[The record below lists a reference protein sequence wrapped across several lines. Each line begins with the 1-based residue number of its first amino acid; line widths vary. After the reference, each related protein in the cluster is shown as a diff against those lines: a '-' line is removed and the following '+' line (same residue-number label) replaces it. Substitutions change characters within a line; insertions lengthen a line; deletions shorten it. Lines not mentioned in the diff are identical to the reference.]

1 MDTSYQELFEKMI
14 TRLNEIPYMRM
25 EDLPQIDLY
34 MDQVTTLMEEKLAP
48 TRRTKDDKILTK
60 TMINNYAK
68 NKLLP
73 PPIKKKYSR
82 QHMLLLV
89 FIYYFKGILSLQ
101 DIQKL
106 ISPLTKDI
114 ASGDERFD
122 IEKLY
127 QEISSSQ
134 KAHIPHISEDLNAI
148 LAASSEKF
156 SDLDELLRG
165 QDAFDM
171 DNEKEYLKV
180 FFIIC
185 TLAADVFVKKRIIEE
200 LIDSCL

>member
-1 MDTSYQELFEKMI
+1 MDTTFQELFEKII
-14 TRLNEIPYMRM
+14 TRLNEIPYVRM

-34 MDQVTTLMEEKLAP
+34 MDQVTTLMEEKLSP
-48 TRRTKDDKILTK
+48 TRRSENDKILTK

-73 PPIKKKYSR
+73 PPVKKKYSR
-82 QHMLLLV
+82 RHMLLLV

-106 ISPLTKDI
+106 IAPLTKDI

-122 IEKLY
+122 IEQLY
-127 QEISSSQ
+127 QEIASSQ
-134 KAHIPHISEDLNAI
+134 QAQIPRISEDLNAF
-148 LAASSEKF
+148 LQTSDDKF
-156 SDLDELLRG
+156 ADLSDLIRG
-165 QDAFDM
+165 QDTSNRKAEAD
-171 DNEKEYLKV
+171 YLKV
-180 FFIIC
+180 FSIIC
-185 TLAADVFVKKRIIEE
+185 TLGADVFVKKRIIEE